1 MLNILRIWD
10 FFFQHVLDLF
20 DGCMIVHLSFSHVFG
35 NVTGFVYVC
44 IGFIWWVH
52 ECPPVVLVLFNGC
65 MIVHLLFSQVFG
77 SLLVLHD
84 CPPVVL
90 VLFDGCM
97 IVQLL
102 ISHDSLRVVL
112 ILLVEAFMICHQKKN
127 DEGKGFSAWDSKWNP
142 PFEHIKNKIK
152 NKK

>member
-1 MLNILRIWD
+1 M
-10 FFFQHVLDLF
+10 
-20 DGCMIVHLSFSHVFG
+20 M
-35 NVTGFVYVC
+35 
-44 IGFIWWVH
+44 
-52 ECPPVVLVLFNGC
+52 
-65 MIVHLLFSQVFG
+65 VHLLFSQVFG

-127 DEGKGFSAWDSKWNP
+127 DERKGFSA
-142 PFEHIKNKIK
+142 
-152 NKK
+152 